1 MMNEIRQ
8 ENLYAKLSYHLLL
21 LAVATI
27 PFTHFLM
34 LPIAIALFL
43 VFCIE
48 NNWSEKYN
56 ILKKS
61 CLTVPFIIF
70 SSLFLLYLIGIIYS
84 KNMSVALSDIE
95 CKLWFFVAPLCI
107 FPLINKIRL
116 MQWDWLLLIFCLST
130 LAFALINMV
139 ISTVNF
145 ADTGDKTAFFYTN
158 ASHWQH
164 PSYVAMY
171 STFSFI
177 IALYFLSIR
186 KIYIHKITRIGLL
199 LSVITLPVYIFLLE
213 SKAGL
218 LVFGLLFLII
228 IGILVN
234 IKRRRPLLT
243 IGIFLMIG
251 VVVVSLFK
259 FNIIPYNRIKES
271 VEQFEN
277 RNFANP
283 YDGTTQRWVI
293 WKTSGAMCV
302 ENMPLGVGT
311 GDVKDELCK
320 QYQAKG
326 YTYILERQLNCHN
339 QYLQTW
345 LAIGIVG
352 LIALL
357 TMFVL
362 PLIKSIQKKDILLFF
377 FVILVMLNLLV
388 ESMMETR
395 AGANFIPL
403 MLTLLYLRMETKQFE
418 GK

>member
-48 NNWSEKYN
+48 NNWREKYTV
-56 ILKKS
+56 LKRS

-70 SSLFLLYLIGIIYS
+70 ISFFLLYLIGIIYS

-186 KIYIHKITRIGLL
+186 KIY
-199 LSVITLPVYIFLLE
+199 
-213 SKAGL
+213 
-218 LVFGLLFLII
+218 
-228 IGILVN
+228 
-234 IKRRRPLLT
+234 
-243 IGIFLMIG
+243 
-251 VVVVSLFK
+251 
-259 FNIIPYNRIKES
+259 
-271 VEQFEN
+271 
-277 RNFANP
+277 
-283 YDGTTQRWVI
+283 
-293 WKTSGAMCV
+293 
-302 ENMPLGVGT
+302 
-311 GDVKDELCK
+311 
-320 QYQAKG
+320 
-326 YTYILERQLNCHN
+326 
-339 QYLQTW
+339 
-345 LAIGIVG
+345 
-352 LIALL
+352 
-357 TMFVL
+357 
-362 PLIKSIQKKDILLFF
+362 
-377 FVILVMLNLLV
+377 
-388 ESMMETR
+388 
-395 AGANFIPL
+395 
-403 MLTLLYLRMETKQFE
+403 
-418 GK
+418 